1 MNIESFP
8 YVFFGMPGS
17 ETRLNSLEFA
27 RTITAARPIA
37 TPRRPSI
44 AAISSH
50 FGRCQLAGAF
60 PPR

>member
-37 TPRRPSI
+37 TLPGPSI
-44 AAISSH
+44 MAIFGH
-50 FGRCQLAGAF
+50 FDPCQLAGQTL
-60 PPR
+60 PR